1 MLAIT
6 ERLIIKAGLDWAF
19 CDTDSMA
26 IAKPAGMDQ
35 KTFFAKAKSIA
46 DWLTPLNPYEIKGPL
61 LKIEDVN
68 RAIGS
73 KELVPLYCLAISSKR
88 YALFNLDEKGQPVIR
103 KASAHG
109 LGHLMAPYGL
119 EEAPPNIPAPAVP
132 LSEIGVDRWQY
143 DLWFQIVRA
152 VLDGHPEQVDLTYH
166 PALQLPAMSRY
177 GGHTRA
183 SLGQAFAV
191 GIALNGGFV
200 LLEAVYGVVANWV
213 ALLADAGHNFGDV

>member
-46 DWLTPLNPYEIKGPL
+46 DWFTPLNPYEIKGPL

-73 KELVPLYCLAISSKR
+73 KELVRSIVWRFHRNATRCSISMRRGS
-88 YALFNLDEKGQPVIR
+88 
-103 KASAHG
+103 
-109 LGHLMAPYGL
+109 
-119 EEAPPNIPAPAVP
+119 
-132 LSEIGVDRWQY
+132 LS
-143 DLWFQIVRA
+143 
-152 VLDGHPEQVDLTYH
+152 
-166 PALQLPAMSRY
+166 
-177 GGHTRA
+177 
-183 SLGQAFAV
+183 FARPQRTGW
-191 GIALNGGFV
+191 GI
-200 LLEAVYGVVANWV
+200 
-213 ALLADAGHNFGDV
+213 